1 MKSFV
6 QREVDPLDARINSQ
20 TWIHSLLRKPLNIA
34 YSETETGFHSIGMA
48 IADLRSDS
56 KGIDG
61 LDTIIEGGPGVVYLL
76 DSNSLDLRYLA
87 DCNGDSSDLHSALTS
102 GGCWID
108 AIQTKDRYR
117 YQSTVES
124 IIHSNE
130 SMTVEYGILND
141 RGEAAF
147 HVKDFLSPVVDR
159 QGHVVGILGRLLD
172 ESFRFQTMDTL
183 AKRSWKEV
191 SSIASRRFLHD
202 FNNMI
207 AGIYSLSE
215 LYAIPGSDAET
226 MTEAMTHIRDSA
238 SRAQKITQKI
248 RALITMSSGEE
259 SYFDVR
265 KLIEEQKD
273 YLLAM
278 LPKTAD
284 LKLHLGD
291 VPLPVHLDANR
302 FRQTLIHLAAN
313 ASDAANEKPKIHIR
327 CYRDQQTLTND
338 GNEMVALEF
347 SDDGNGIDT
356 RELPKVVD
364 PFYTTKDQEA
374 HSGMGLFV
382 VDQFVRSLGGR
393 LSIASARGEGTR
405 VVFTLPLVKDA
416 LETGSSPLGK
426 GSPYSPTKSASCR
439 CNLNVLIY
447 TWEDIAHHPLINS
460 IRSAGWKHRIH
471 LDGEQLQLDVR
482 EMGAALDGIVI
493 FKSALDEK
501 VEDLVAKIAEL
512 DNAPKRAV
520 VALGESVDAVSERVR
535 SNCGILVSGSAKP
548 AGLLKTLEKFFS

>member
-87 DCNGDSSDLHSALTS
+87 DCNRDSSDLHSALTS

-313 ASDAANEKPKIHIR
+313 ASDAANEKPTIHIR

-426 GSPYSPTKSASCR
+426 GSPYSPTKSASSR

>member
-87 DCNGDSSDLHSALTS
+87 DCNGYSSDLHSALTS

-108 AIQTKDRYR
+108 AIRTKDRYR

-426 GSPYSPTKSASCR
+426 GSPYSPTKSASSR

-501 VEDLVAKIAEL
+501 VEDLVVKIAEL

>member
-1 MKSFV
+1 
-6 QREVDPLDARINSQ
+6 
-20 TWIHSLLRKPLNIA
+20 
-34 YSETETGFHSIGMA
+34 MA
-48 IADLRSDS
+48 VADLTGDS
-56 KGIDG
+56 NGVEG
-61 LDTIIEGGPGVVYLL
+61 LAKLLESGPGIVYLI
-76 DSNSLDLRYLA
+76 DSESLELRYLA
-87 DCNGDSSDLHSALTS
+87 DTDSSSSDLHSALAS
-102 GGCWID
+102 HGSWMD
-108 AIQTKDRYR
+108 SLEAKDRDR
-117 YQSTVES
+117 YES
-124 IIHSNE
+124 ALKSVIDSKEPKTI
-130 SMTVEYGILND
+130 EYGIRD
-141 RGEAAF
+141 PAGETAF
-147 HVKDFLSPVVDR
+147 QVEDFLSPLVGSQDR
-159 QGHVVGILGRLLD
+159 VVGILGRLLD
-172 ESFRFQTMDTL
+172 DSFRVQTMDTL

-248 RALITMSSGEE
+248 RALITMSSGGE

-291 VPLPVHLDANR
+291 EPLPVHLDANR

-313 ASDAANEKPKIHIR
+313 ASDAANEKPAIRIR
-327 CYRDQQTLTND
+327 CYRDQQTRAN
-338 GNEMVALEF
+338 GEREMVALEF
-347 SDDGNGIDT
+347 SDDGSGIDT
-356 RELPKVVD
+356 RELAKVAE
-364 PFYTTKDQEA
+364 PFYTTKDPEA

-416 LETGSSPLGK
+416 LETASNSLDKESRNG
-426 GSPYSPTKSASCR
+426 PTELDSTR
-439 CNLNVLIY
+439 RNLNVLIY

-471 LDGEQLQLDVR
+471 LDSEQLQLDIR
-482 EMGAALDGIVI
+482 EMGGALDGIVI
-493 FKSALDEK
+493 FKSALDER
-501 VEDLVAKIAEL
+501 VEDLVVKLAEL
-512 DNAPKRAV
+512 ENPPKQAV

-535 SNCGILVSGSAKP
+535 SSSGILVSGSAKP

>member
-313 ASDAANEKPKIHIR
+313 ASDAANEKPTIHIR

-426 GSPYSPTKSASCR
+426 GSPYSPTKSASSR

-501 VEDLVAKIAEL
+501 VEDLVVKIAEL

>member
-1 MKSFV
+1 
-6 QREVDPLDARINSQ
+6 
-20 TWIHSLLRKPLNIA
+20 
-34 YSETETGFHSIGMA
+34 MA

-87 DCNGDSSDLHSALTS
+87 DCNRDSSDLHSALTS

-117 YQSTVES
+117 YQSTIES

-313 ASDAANEKPKIHIR
+313 ASDAANEKPTIHIR

-338 GNEMVALEF
+338 GDEMVALEF

-426 GSPYSPTKSASCR
+426 GSPYSPTKSASSR

-501 VEDLVAKIAEL
+501 VEDLVVKIAEL

>member
-1 MKSFV
+1 
-6 QREVDPLDARINSQ
+6 
-20 TWIHSLLRKPLNIA
+20 
-34 YSETETGFHSIGMA
+34 MA

-56 KGIDG
+56 EGIEG
-61 LDTIIEGGPGVVYLL
+61 LDTIIEGGPGVVYLI

-102 GGCWID
+102 GSCWID

-273 YLLAM
+273 YLLAI

-313 ASDAANEKPKIHIR
+313 ASDAANEKPTIRIR

-426 GSPYSPTKSASCR
+426 GSPRSPTKSASSR

-471 LDGEQLQLDVR
+471 LDSEQLQLDVR
-482 EMGAALDGIVI
+482 EMGATVDGIVI

-501 VEDLVAKIAEL
+501 VEDLVVKIAEL

>member
-87 DCNGDSSDLHSALTS
+87 DCNRDSSDLHSALTS

-117 YQSTVES
+117 YQSTIES

-313 ASDAANEKPKIHIR
+313 ASDAANEKPTIHIR

-338 GNEMVALEF
+338 GDEMVALEF

-426 GSPYSPTKSASCR
+426 GSPYSPTKSASSR

-501 VEDLVAKIAEL
+501 VEDLVVKIAEL

>member
-1 MKSFV
+1 M
-6 QREVDPLDARINSQ
+6 QREVDPLNARINSQ
-20 TWIHSLLRKPLNIA
+20 PWSHSLLRNPLNIA
-34 YSETETGFHSIGMA
+34 SSETETGFHSIGMA
-48 IADLRSDS
+48 IANLRSDS
-56 KGIDG
+56 NGIEG
-61 LDTIIEGGPGVVYLL
+61 LDTIIEGGPGVVYLI

-102 GGCWID
+102 SGCWID

-117 YQSTVES
+117 YQSTIES

-130 SMTVEYGILND
+130 SKTVEYGILND

-159 QGHVVGILGRLLD
+159 QGNVVGILGRLLD
-172 ESFRFQTMDTL
+172 ESFRLQTMDTL

-291 VPLPVHLDANR
+291 EPLPVHLDANR

-313 ASDAANEKPKIHIR
+313 ASDAANEKPTIHIR
-327 CYRDQQTLTND
+327 CYQDLQARTND
-338 GNEMVALEF
+338 GCEMVALEF
-347 SDDGNGIDT
+347 SDDGIGIDT
-356 RELPKVVD
+356 RELPKVVE

-393 LSIASARGEGTR
+393 LSIASARGEGTQ
-405 VVFTLPLVKDA
+405 VVFTLPLVKEA
-416 LETGSSPLGK
+416 LEATSSPLEK
-426 GSPYSPTKSASCR
+426 GSRSNPTKSNSSGR
-439 CNLNVLIY
+439 NLNVLIY

-471 LDGEQLQLDVR
+471 LDCEQLQLDIR

-501 VEDLVAKIAEL
+501 VEDLVVEIAEL
-512 DNAPKRAV
+512 ENAPKRAV
-520 VALGESVDAVSERVR
+520 VALGESVDAVSERIR